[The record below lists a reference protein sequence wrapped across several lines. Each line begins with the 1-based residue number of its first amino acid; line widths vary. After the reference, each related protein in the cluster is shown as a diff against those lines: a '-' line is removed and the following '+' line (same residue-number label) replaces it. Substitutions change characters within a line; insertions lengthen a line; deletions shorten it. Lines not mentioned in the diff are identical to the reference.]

1 MNETIHLLRCCIEQY
16 RNPQVQCYAPCT
28 WTVLAQTDDFAQA
41 LVKGFRL
48 EILLWKFLT
57 AIASLFIGGT
67 ILIEREPSQSVY
79 EPITLMLLGGGV
91 RCLAF
96 VGALSAIEEKGLHI
110 NKIVAASGGSI
121 IGSLYAMGK
130 SPLEIKKI
138 AMEFDFTH
146 FGDFSIMSLL
156 RGKGLYEGKT
166 LENWIDEKLGGR
178 TFGDNFRIAPFV
190 IATDVLNNTPFVF
203 SRSNF
208 PDLKVSRSV
217 RFSIGIPWVYAYKH
231 FSHNGIRHIF
241 IDGNLMSGVVED
253 MFEKQGKTLIFR
265 IISNR
270 TLMKSA
276 PKHFTLK
283 KYIQGLLLMQLH
295 AVERE
300 RVKRTKWN
308 DTILIYCG
316 DITPTNFSLSSDE
329 KQYLFE
335 QGYQQAKKYIEYK
348 WGI

>member
-1 MNETIHLLRCCIEQY
+1 MIKR
-16 RNPQVQCYAPCT
+16 
-28 WTVLAQTDDFAQA
+28 
-41 LVKGFRL
+41 
-48 EILLWKFLT
+48 
-57 AIASLFIGGT
+57 
-67 ILIEREPSQSVY
+67 ERFESVS

-96 VGALSAIEEKGLHI
+96 VGALSALEEKGLKI

-121 IGSLYAMGK
+121 IGSLYAMGR

-138 AMEFDFTH
+138 AMGFEFSLFRDFNV
-146 FGDFSIMSLL
+146 MSLL
-156 RGKGLYEGKT
+156 RGKGLYEGRS

-178 TFGDNFRIAPFV
+178 TFRDSFRIAPFI

-208 PDLKVSRSV
+208 PDIKVSRSV
-217 RFSIGIPWVYAYKH
+217 RFSIGIPWVYTYKH
-231 FSHNGIRHIF
+231 FSHNGNRHIF

-270 TLMKSA
+270 SLIKPV
-276 PKHFTLK
+276 PKRFTLK
-283 KYIQGLLLMQLH
+283 KYIHGLLLMQLH

-316 DITPTNFSLSSDE
+316 DIMPTNFSLSTDE

>member
-1 MNETIHLLRCCIEQY
+1 MGLLINKEQEG
-16 RNPQVQCYAPCT
+16 VQ
-28 WTVLAQTDDFAQA
+28 DI
-41 LVKGFRL
+41 R
-48 EILLWKFLT
+48 
-57 AIASLFIGGT
+57 
-67 ILIEREPSQSVY
+67 

-96 VGALSAIEEKGLHI
+96 IGALSALEEKGLVI

-130 SPLEIKKI
+130 SPLEIKSI
-138 AMEFDFTH
+138 AMEFDFSL
-146 FGDFSIMSLL
+146 FGDFGLMSLL
-156 RGKGLYEGKT
+156 RGKGLYEGKV
-166 LENWIDEKLGGR
+166 LEEWIDEKLGGR
-178 TFGDNFRIAPFV
+178 TFGSNFRIAPYV
-190 IATDVLNNTPFVF
+190 IATDVLNSTPFVF

-208 PDLKVSRSV
+208 PELKVSRSI
-217 RFSIGIPWVYAYKH
+217 RFSTGIPWVYAYKH
-231 FSHNGIRHIF
+231 FSHNGKRHIF
-241 IDGNLMSGVVED
+241 IDGNLMSGVIED
-253 MFEKQGKTLIFR
+253 MFEEQGKTLIFR

-270 TLMKSA
+270 SSIKST

-316 DITPTNFSLSSDE
+316 NITPTNFSLSNEE
-329 KQYLFE
+329 KHYLFE
-335 QGYQQAKKYIEYK
+335 QGYQQSKKYIEYK

>member
-1 MNETIHLLRCCIEQY
+1 MH
-16 RNPQVQCYAPCT
+16 
-28 WTVLAQTDDFAQA
+28 
-41 LVKGFRL
+41 
-48 EILLWKFLT
+48 
-57 AIASLFIGGT
+57 
-67 ILIEREPSQSVY
+67 

-96 VGALSAIEEKGLHI
+96 VGALSALEEKGLTI

-138 AMEFDFTH
+138 AMEFNFSL
-146 FGDFSIMSLL
+146 FRDFSVVSLL
-156 RGKGLYEGKT
+156 RGKGLYEGRA
-166 LENWIDEKLGGR
+166 LEEWIDEKLGGR
-178 TFGDNFRIAPFV
+178 IFRDSFRIAPFV
-190 IATDVLNNTPFVF
+190 IATDVLNNVPFVF

-231 FSHNGIRHIF
+231 FSHNGNRHIF

-253 MFEKQGKTLIFR
+253 MFEQQGKTLIFR

-270 TLMKSA
+270 SLIKST

-300 RVKRTKWN
+300 RVKKTKWN

-316 DITPTNFSLSSDE
+316 NITPTNFSLSINE

>member
-1 MNETIHLLRCCIEQY
+1 MSIDKEQFQ
-16 RNPQVQCYAPCT
+16 NMA
-28 WTVLAQTDDFAQA
+28 
-41 LVKGFRL
+41 
-48 EILLWKFLT
+48 
-57 AIASLFIGGT
+57 
-67 ILIEREPSQSVY
+67 

-96 VGALSAIEEKGLHI
+96 VGALSALEEKGLKI

-138 AMEFDFTH
+138 AMEFDFSL
-146 FGDFSIMSLL
+146 FRDFRVMSLL
-156 RGKGLYEGKT
+156 RGKGLYEGKF
-166 LENWIDEKLGGR
+166 LEDWIDEKLEGR
-178 TFGDNFRIAPFV
+178 TFGDNFRLAPFV
-190 IATDVLNNTPFVF
+190 IATDVLNNSPFVF

-208 PDLKVSRSV
+208 PDLKVSRAV

-231 FSHNGIRHIF
+231 FSHNGNRHIF

-270 TLMKSA
+270 PVLKAA

-283 KYIQGLLLMQLH
+283 KYIQGLLLIQLH

-316 DITPTNFSLSSDE
+316 DIMPTNFSLSTDE

-335 QGYQQAKKYIEYK
+335 QGYRQAKKYIKYK